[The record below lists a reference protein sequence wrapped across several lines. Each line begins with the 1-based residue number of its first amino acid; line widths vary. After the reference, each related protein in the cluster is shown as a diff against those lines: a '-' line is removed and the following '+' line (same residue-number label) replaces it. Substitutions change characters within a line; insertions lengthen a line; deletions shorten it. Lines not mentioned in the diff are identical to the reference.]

1 MRKKMMIP
9 VDFSPTAANAAS
21 YAIDFA
27 EITGE
32 YDVTVV
38 HIFMPQVD
46 AEYPNFV
53 SPMPEYSGYR
63 KKMMEDFLDSIHK
76 GGVHH
81 EIWQGF
87 PADEI
92 LKRSDQ
98 YDLIVMGTTGESGL
112 MNKLL
117 GSVSGAVAIKANCP
131 VMLIP
136 EGTRFQPIGRMLYA
150 THKDAIKPQAI
161 NSLRVFNEVIKAHIH
176 FVHVRDK
183 YDTQFE
189 SQKEW
194 IFRYLFANDEPSYA
208 FDMAEIEGHSVADSL
223 NRYASDNHTE
233 IIIVATHH
241 RGFWEQLFYSSNTRD
256 MMGRLERPLLVFHL
270 QE

>member
-1 MRKKMMIP
+1 MRKKMMVP

-27 EITGE
+27 ESSGE

-63 KKMMEDFLDSIHK
+63 KKMMEDFLDSIQQ

-92 LKRSDQ
+92 QKRSNQ
-98 YDLIVMGTTGESGL
+98 YDLIVMGTTGEGGL

-131 VMLIP
+131 VLLVP
-136 EGTRFQPIGRMLYA
+136 EGIRFQPIYRVLYA
-150 THKDAIKPQAI
+150 SHNDAIKPQAL
-161 NSLRVFNEVIKAHIH
+161 NSLRAFNEVVKAHIH
-176 FVHVRDK
+176 FVHVRDISG
-183 YDTQFE
+183 TPFE

-194 IFRYLFANDEPSYA
+194 IFRYLFENEEPGYA
-208 FDMAEIEGHSVADSL
+208 FDMAQIEGHSVADSL
-223 NRYASDNHTE
+223 NSYARENHTE

-241 RGFWEQLFYSSNTRD
+241 RGFWEQLFHSSNTRD
-256 MMGRLERPLLVFHL
+256 MISRLERPLLVFHP
-270 QE
+270 EE

>member
-1 MRKKMMIP
+1 MRKKMMVP
-9 VDFSPTAANAAS
+9 VDFSATAANAAT

-27 EITGE
+27 GSTGE

-38 HIFMPQVD
+38 HVFMPQVD

-63 KKMMEDFLDSIHK
+63 KKMMEDFLDSIQQ

-81 EIWQGF
+81 EIWLGF

-98 YDLIVMGTTGESGL
+98 YDLIVMGTTGEGGW

-131 VMLIP
+131 VMLVP
-136 EGTRFQPIGRMLYA
+136 EGIKFQPIYRVLYA
-150 THKDAIKPQAI
+150 SHSDAIKPQAI
-161 NSLRVFNEVIKAHIH
+161 NSLRAFNELVKAHIH
-176 FVHVRDK
+176 FVHVK
-183 YDTQFE
+183 ENSGTSFE
-189 SQKEW
+189 SQKEM
-194 IFRYLFANDEPSYA
+194 IFRYLFANEEPGYA

-223 NRYASDNHTE
+223 NRYAKENHTE
-233 IIIVATHH
+233 IIIVATHQ
-241 RGFWEQLFYSSNTRD
+241 RGFWEQLFHTSHTRD
-256 MMGRLERPLLVFHL
+256 MIGRLERPLLVFHL
-270 QE
+270 QD